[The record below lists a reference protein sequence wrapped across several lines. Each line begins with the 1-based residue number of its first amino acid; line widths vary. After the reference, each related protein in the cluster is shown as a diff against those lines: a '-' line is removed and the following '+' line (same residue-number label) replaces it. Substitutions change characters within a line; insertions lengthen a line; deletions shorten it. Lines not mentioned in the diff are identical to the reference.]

1 MNVSFF
7 FWTSFEKTNMNNI
20 INPPLDTFNV
30 ESKDVVDM
38 NQKIWDPLDEG
49 VVGPVNVGTLYS
61 PVDVA
66 PAALW
71 SVADPL
77 DPIPTPGTRTGLDTT
92 AASLSANPF
101 SAPPAGTPATGTQT
115 SFSTSVTR
123 PNIPSTSF
131 PGSRTWSALDSHRSQ
146 SGLSDTNVQDTST
159 TSNFGRQNT
168 STASIAISPFSTENT
183 GNLTSS
189 FESSRGNSASSE
201 IYPSNVPQKNDADIL
216 AGIQGMQTQ
225 MRNLENSISDVKTY
239 IETIMNQREDGRG
252 GEEREEGGDGD
263 PDESEEGGDGDPD
276 ESEESEESEESDKCK
291 DYKMSMSDRVNLL
304 LKDTQLVG
312 RGPMGLTV
320 EDLKRLLKTTDVPL
334 PKPPRRDSLVE
345 TLVEYKSKVK
355 KYLKDNPKFQ

>member
-1 MNVSFF
+1 
-7 FWTSFEKTNMNNI
+7 
-20 INPPLDTFNV
+20 
-30 ESKDVVDM
+30 
-38 NQKIWDPLDEG
+38 
-49 VVGPVNVGTLYS
+49 
-61 PVDVA
+61 
-66 PAALW
+66 
-71 SVADPL
+71 
-77 DPIPTPGTRTGLDTT
+77 
-92 AASLSANPF
+92 
-101 SAPPAGTPATGTQT
+101 
-115 SFSTSVTR
+115 
-123 PNIPSTSF
+123 
-131 PGSRTWSALDSHRSQ
+131 
-146 SGLSDTNVQDTST
+146 
-159 TSNFGRQNT
+159 
-168 STASIAISPFSTENT
+168 
-183 GNLTSS
+183 
-189 FESSRGNSASSE
+189 
-201 IYPSNVPQKNDADIL
+201 
-216 AGIQGMQTQ
+216 

-252 GEEREEGGDGD
+252 GEEREEGGDGDPDESEEGGDGD